1 MRYYKVTLQ
10 KIAFVRANNK
20 AEAEEFALDD
30 DCITSVEEVVDVKQ
44 SNRREMIE
52 IMMEEQT

>member
-10 KIAFVRANNK
+10 KTAFVRANNK

-30 DCITSVEEVVDVKQ
+30 DCITSVEKVVDVKQ
-44 SNRREMIE
+44 SNREEMIE
-52 IMMEEQT
+52 MMMKE